1 LTLSGFIAIVT
12 VSILTRTIRGAGGG
26 VGSGTISFARS
37 RVGAGFALFALFSAL
52 LSTLLGYGG
61 YRLRVGAYAANE
73 RAEKMTALR
82 LVNAFTTDYAEIV
95 DRLDRPAPVPA
106 NFGAHAI
113 ERLNAKRDGETLP
126 VMAMGRAG
134 RALATPPTDAA
145 TAAVIE
151 AFAREE
157 HPMPRA
163 DFYATDHG
171 TVFRAIYPAIA
182 SVESCV
188 SCHNRL
194 QPNLPPLHLNDV
206 IGAYAVEAPADAF
219 LRTAFWQSAGIGITL
234 FAVLA
239 AVGLA
244 MAAWLYVHQ
253 REREATLADLY
264 RAKDAAEV
272 ASRAKSA
279 FLANMSH
286 ELRTPLNAIIGFS
299 EMLELETFGALGH
312 PRYRGYARDIGDSGR
327 HLLSVINDV
336 LDISRVEFG
345 ALGLVE
351 ESVDLAALIAAS
363 LRLVEPKARD
373 AGLRLELDLQ
383 RDLPMITADARRLRQ
398 VLLNILSNAI
408 KFTPAGGPLLV
419 TAKVIGNGVTLAVE
433 DSGIGI
439 APEDIAKALRPFGQI
454 DGRLARKY
462 EGTGLG
468 LPLAKAM
475 TESHGGTLE
484 IESTPG
490 RGTTVSIRLP
500 AWRIRVPAPAAAAE

>member
-1 LTLSGFIAIVT
+1 MTPSPLVLHWF
-12 VSILTRTIRGAGGG
+12 VSILARTNKGGGGG
-26 VGSGTISFARS
+26 VGSGILAFARS
-37 RVGAGFALFALFSAL
+37 RIGAGFALFVLFSAILSAL
-52 LSTLLGYGG
+52 LAYGG
-61 YRLRVGAYAANE
+61 YRLRVEAYVANE

-82 LVNAFTTDYAEIV
+82 LVDAFTTDYAEIV
-95 DRLDRPAPVPA
+95 GGLDRPAPVPA

-113 ERLNAKRDGETLP
+113 ERLNAKREGEILP

-134 RALATPPTDAA
+134 RALATPPPDPALA
-145 TAAVIE
+145 EVIE

-157 HPMPRA
+157 HPTPRA
-163 DFYATDHG
+163 DLFATDHG
-171 TVFRAIYPAIA
+171 TVFRAIYPAVA
-182 SVESCV
+182 SVTSCV

-194 QPNLPPLHLNDV
+194 QPDAPPLRLNDV
-206 IGAYAVEAPADAF
+206 MGAYAIEAPAQAF
-219 LRTAFWQSAGIGITL
+219 LRRALWQSAGVATTL
-234 FAVLA
+234 FTVLVV
-239 AVGLA
+239 VGLA
-244 MAAWLYVHQ
+244 MAAWLYLQQ

-299 EMLELETFGALGH
+299 EMLELQTFGALGH

-345 ALGLVE
+345 ALDLVE
-351 ESVDLAALIAAS
+351 ESIDLAALIAAS
-363 LRLVEPKARD
+363 LRLVESKGRD
-373 AGLRLELDLQ
+373 AGLRLELALP

-398 VLLNILSNAI
+398 VLLNVLSNAV
-408 KFTPAGGPLLV
+408 KFTPAGGLV
-419 TAKVIGNGVTLAVE
+419 RVKAAVTGDGVTVTVE

-439 APEDIAKALRPFGQI
+439 APEDIVKVLRPFGQI
-454 DGRLARKY
+454 DSRLARKY

-484 IESTPG
+484 IRSAPG
-490 RGTTVSIRLP
+490 RGTTVSIGLP
-500 AWRIRVPAPAAAAE
+500 AWRIRAADPADAAE

>member
-1 LTLSGFIAIVT
+1 MLVYGCVN
-12 VSILTRTIRGAGGG
+12 SIPDADRKKGGGGG
-26 VGSGTISFARS
+26 VGLAIRSFAGS
-37 RVGAGFALFALFSAL
+37 RAGAGFAAFALFAAL
-52 LSTLLGYGG
+52 LSVLLAYGG
-61 YRLRVGAYAANE
+61 YRLRVDAYVANE

-82 LVNAFTTDYAEIV
+82 LVDAFTTHYAEVV
-95 DRLDRPAPVPA
+95 DGLDLPAPVPA

-113 ERLNAKRDGETLP
+113 ERLNAKREGEILP

-134 RALATPPTDAA
+134 RAVATPPPDPAMA
-145 TAAVIE
+145 EVVE
-151 AFAREE
+151 AFAHEQQ
-157 HPMPRA
+157 PMPRA
-163 DFYATDHG
+163 DFFATDHG
-171 TVFRAIYPAIA
+171 TVFRAIYPAVA
-182 SVESCV
+182 SVASCV

-194 QPNLPPLHLNDV
+194 QPNLPPLRLNDV
-206 IGAYAVEAPADAF
+206 MGAYALEAPADAF
-219 LRTAFWQSAGIGITL
+219 LRAALWQSAGIGTTL
-234 FAVLA
+234 FTVL
-239 AVGLA
+239 VVLGLA

-345 ALGLVE
+345 ALGLAE

-373 AGLRLELDLQ
+373 VGLRLELDLP
-383 RDLPMITADARRLRQ
+383 RGLPMITADARRLRQ

-408 KFTPAGGPLLV
+408 KFTPAGGHVLV
-419 TAKVIGNGVTLAVE
+419 SARVTGNGITVAVE

-439 APEDIAKALRPFGQI
+439 APEDIAKVLRPFGQI
-454 DGRLARKY
+454 DSRLARRY

-484 IESTPG
+484 IESTSG
-490 RGTTVSIRLP
+490 HGTTVLIALP
-500 AWRIRVPAPAAAAE
+500 AWRIRAPAAIVAAE

>member
-1 LTLSGFIAIVT
+1 LWNIVS
-12 VSILTRTIRGAGGG
+12 VSILTRTKKGGGGG
-26 VGSGTISFARS
+26 VGTGIISFARS
-37 RVGAGFALFALFSAL
+37 RVGAGFALFALFSATLSAL
-52 LSTLLGYGG
+52 LAYGG
-61 YRLRVGAYAANE
+61 YRLRVDAYVANE

-82 LVNAFTTDYAEIV
+82 LVDAFTAHYAEIV
-95 DRLDRPAPVPA
+95 DGLDRPAPVPA

-113 ERLNAKRDGETLP
+113 ARLNAKRDGEALP

-134 RALATPPTDAA
+134 RALATPPPDPAMA
-145 TAAVIE
+145 EVIE

-157 HPMPRA
+157 HPTPRA
-163 DFYATDHG
+163 DFFATRYG
-171 TVFRAIYPAIA
+171 TVFRAIYPAVA
-182 SVESCV
+182 SVASCV

-194 QPNLPPLHLNDV
+194 QPNAPPLRLNDV
-206 IGAYAVEAPADAF
+206 MGAYAIEAPAEAF
-219 LRTAFWQSAGIGITL
+219 LRTALWQSAGVGTTL
-234 FAVLA
+234 FTVLV

-244 MAAWLYVHQ
+244 MAGWLYVHQ

-299 EMLELETFGALGH
+299 EMLELETFGALGNA
-312 PRYRGYARDIGDSGR
+312 RYRGYARDIGDSGR

-351 ESVDLAALIAAS
+351 ESVDLAALIATS
-363 LRLVEPKARD
+363 LRVVEPKARD
-373 AGLRLELDLQ
+373 VGLRLELHLP

-398 VLLNILSNAI
+398 VLLNILSNAV
-408 KFTPAGGPLLV
+408 KFTPAGGHVLV
-419 TAKVIGNGVTLAVE
+419 KAAVSGAAITVVVE

-439 APEDIAKALRPFGQI
+439 APEDVAKVLRPFGQI
-454 DGRLARKY
+454 DSRLARKY

-484 IESTPG
+484 VESTPG
-490 RGTTVSIRLP
+490 RGTTVSIALP
-500 AWRIRVPAPAAAAE
+500 AWRIRASAAAATDAAAE